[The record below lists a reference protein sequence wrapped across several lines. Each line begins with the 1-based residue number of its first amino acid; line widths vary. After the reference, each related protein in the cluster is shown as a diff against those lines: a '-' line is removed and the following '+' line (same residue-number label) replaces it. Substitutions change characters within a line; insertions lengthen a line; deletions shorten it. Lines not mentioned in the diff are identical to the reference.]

1 MYNPKNGY
9 TEGVFCDSVTETAE
23 QELTSMTSST
33 SNSWQPAFLPVHP
46 KPTVTED
53 LELKEDLPYQENIFI
68 KNIKAVF

>member
-1 MYNPKNGY
+1 MYNPKNVY
-9 TEGVFCDSVTETAE
+9 TEGVFCDSVTETVE

-33 SNSWQPAFLPVHP
+33 SNSWQPAPLSVHP